1 MAKVYGTN
9 TVFEALN
16 LNRVR
21 KVYLLEGYSNE
32 KMLKLIN
39 SKNLPVVYLRR
50 NELDLMVKGNHQGIV
65 ASVKNLEPVSLE
77 SLIKKADG
85 VELPVLIILDG
96 LKDPHNLGSI
106 LRSADI
112 FSAQGVIYKKK
123 NSVSLDETVEKISTG
138 AANYVPCCE
147 VTNLTNTIK
156 ELKRNGYWVV
166 GFEGEA
172 TQELTDIP
180 KDVKLAIVIGS
191 EGEGISRLVKE
202 NCDILL
208 KIPMA
213 GHGHINSLNASV
225 ACSIA
230 LYEIRR
236 NCLNGDGK

>member
-1 MAKVYGTN
+1 MANIYGTN

-16 LNRVR
+16 LNRVK
-21 KVYLLEGYSNE
+21 KVFLLEGYSND
-32 KMLKLIN
+32 KMLKLVN
-39 SKNLPVVYLRR
+39 SKHIPITYLRR
-50 NELDLMVKGNHQGIV
+50 QELDQMVKGNHQGIV
-65 ASVKNLEPVSLE
+65 AVVKNLEPVSLE
-77 SLIKKADG
+77 SLIQKASK
-85 VELPVLIILDG
+85 VELPVLVMLDG

-147 VTNLTNTIK
+147 VTNLSNTIK
-156 ELKRNGYWVV
+156 ELKKNGYWVI

-172 TQELTDIP
+172 KQELATIP
-180 KDVKLAIVIGS
+180 RDSKLVIVIGS

-225 ACSIA
+225 ACAIA
-230 LYEIRR
+230 LYELRR
-236 NCLNGDGK
+236 

>member
-1 MAKVYGTN
+1 MANIYGTN

-16 LNRVR
+16 LNRVK
-21 KVYLLEGYSNE
+21 KVFLLEGYAND
-32 KMLKLIN
+32 KMLKLVN
-39 SKNLPVVYLRR
+39 SKHIPITYLRR
-50 NELDLMVKGNHQGIV
+50 QELDQMVKGNHQGIV
-65 ASVKNLEPVSLE
+65 AVVKNLEPVSLE
-77 SLIKKADG
+77 SLIQKANK
-85 VELPVLIILDG
+85 VELPVLVMLDG

-156 ELKRNGYWVV
+156 ELKKNGYWVV

-172 TQELTDIP
+172 KQELISIP
-180 KDVKLAIVIGS
+180 KDSKLVIVIGS

-225 ACSIA
+225 ACAIA
-230 LYEIRR
+230 LYELRR
-236 NCLNGDGK
+236 